1 MPFVDEE
8 KHITVDVPQ
17 FLGLNTV
24 KRPGGLAPGQWRA
37 MKNAYQVDLDDCT
50 KRPGSIPV
58 TTSALA
64 ATIKYMTEYKSS
76 ASNVTPDL
84 LATSGTTLYK
94 FDGTSTLTAQTM
106 TNALTSSDIYSV
118 PFTNGTSVSILFITD
133 GGSVKK
139 YTAGSPGVVV
149 NITPAA
155 DDPAPAPA
163 NNLATLNGQA
173 PIYCWIHKD
182 YLFFSMG
189 KDAVYYMKK
198 FQFDYA
204 PTTYFNRFVRHND
217 YITGPGITYSDV
229 CMIPMRRGWGVLTGS
244 DAGEVNSADPFKGDV
259 FLNTMNG
266 CISGRTIQRITKPDG
281 TQTVVYLSDDGV
293 YEIFDNGYINSGSR
307 QYSTRALMKE
317 KIDFNAIG
325 FTDAEKKAA
334 VSYFDV
340 TYNLYIML
348 IKHAGTNYAYCMD
361 IRNGE
366 WYLWVNINGETLIR
380 SNGTLYF
387 GGTDML
393 LKKFDPTLA
402 TDWNE
407 STKTTGTPVDWD
419 VITDVIAMEETG
431 FASMLDYILVWA
443 KQYSTKSTIDM
454 YVNKFS
460 GTDEY
465 DALVKNQIMIWGTG
479 VWGQAA
485 WYNVNFTDLVGKPVR
500 LPFKKKSYFFQL
512 RFRNNRDELAKL
524 YHYKLMGRSS
534 GQ

>member
-1 MPFVDEE
+1 MPYKDEE
-8 KHITVDVPQ
+8 KHITLDVPQ

-24 KRPGGLAPGQWRA
+24 QKPGSLAQGQWRA
-37 MKNAYQVDLDDCT
+37 MKNAYQADIGDCT

-64 ATIKYMTEYKSS
+64 ATIKYLTEYKSS

-84 LATSGTTLYK
+84 MAASGTTLYR

-106 TNALTSSDIYSV
+106 TNALNSPDIYSV
-118 PFTNGTSVSILFITD
+118 PFTNGSSVSILFITD

-139 YTAGSPGVVV
+139 YAAGSPGVVV

-155 DDPAPAPA
+155 DDAAPAPA

-173 PIYCWIHKD
+173 PIYCWVHKD
-182 YLFFSMG
+182 YLFISMG
-189 KDAVYYMKK
+189 KDAVYYAKK
-198 FQFDYA
+198 FQFDYF
-204 PTTYFNRFVRHND
+204 PTTYFNRFVRAND

-229 CMIPMRRGWGVLTGS
+229 CMIPMRRSWGMLTGS
-244 DAGEVNSADPFKGDV
+244 EYSDFSGNI
-259 FLNTMNG
+259 FLNSVNG
-266 CISGRTIQRITKPDG
+266 CISGRTIQRITKPAGD
-281 TQTVVYLSDDGV
+281 QTIVYLSDDGV
-293 YEIFDNGYINSGSR
+293 YEIFDTGNITSGSR

-317 KIDFNAIG
+317 KIDFNAVG

-340 TYNLYIML
+340 TFNLYIML
-348 IKHAGTNYAYCMD
+348 IKRGATNYAYCMD

-366 WYLWVNINGETLIR
+366 WYLWTNIVAESLIR

-387 GGTDML
+387 GGTDKL

-419 VITDVIAMEETG
+419 VISDVIALEETG
-431 FASMLDYILVWA
+431 FASMLDYILIWA
-443 KQYSTKSTIDM
+443 KQYSTTATIDL

-465 DALVKNQIMIWGTG
+465 DALIKNQIMIWATG
-479 VWGQAA
+479 EYGQAA
-485 WYNVNFTDLVGKPVR
+485 WYNLNFTDLIGKPVR
-500 LPFKKKSYFFQL
+500 KPYKKKSYFFQL
-512 RFRNNRDELAKL
+512 RFQNNRDELAKL
-524 YHYKLMGRSS
+524 YHYKLLGRTT
-534 GQ
+534 GN